1 MSAKP
6 HKSLA
11 NKSGEPEFQLK
22 TDPESELIFK
32 NDDLDKKVC
41 LIKLRIDNTTN
52 ERQIYKIKCT
62 SNEIFRVR
70 PPLGYIPPNSSQV
83 VQIAF
88 VCKTV
93 PESYKHFFAFYHAKC
108 SDTRPPK
115 KVWVGNFDYQGVKRM
130 WCLFQ
135 KEDGSDFVLAP
146 TNTTQDKKI
155 INNSKDEN
163 NKVQGNESAE
173 NKKEEKKDEKSKK

>member
-115 KVWVGNFDYQGVKRM
+115 KVW
-130 WCLFQ
+130 